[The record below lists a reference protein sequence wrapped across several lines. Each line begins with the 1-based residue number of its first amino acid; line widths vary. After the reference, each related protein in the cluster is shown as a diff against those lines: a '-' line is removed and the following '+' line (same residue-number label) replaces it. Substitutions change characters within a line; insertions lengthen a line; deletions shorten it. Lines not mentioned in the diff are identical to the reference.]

1 MGLSMLW
8 ESAEPREALRER
20 FGLESFGDAV
30 TWLTKVLAERWALEV
45 EACERILISDQNAIA
60 WVGTDQGALV
70 VKWSRAQEKFAKFT
84 AIAELLRALHE
95 HGVPVA
101 APIPAV
107 DGQCRVIVH
116 SGALPLSMT
125 VQPQVIGELLETS
138 DGSAVHRAGA
148 CLADLH
154 GALAKYEDSS
164 LRGSD
169 QDVDLRTRIESW
181 LEHEDRGLAPAGSAR
196 LREQVA
202 SLPPIDA
209 ERQLIH
215 NDYRASNILMAE
227 SEVVAVIDFDE
238 VAWDYCVRDLANSF
252 VVLGTHFTKWQPT
265 PVSVRE
271 IFLQG
276 YESVRPL
283 SELELRWLE
292 SLTLWRAITAIPGGD
307 DPAGWA
313 DAL

>member
-70 VKWSRAQEKFAKFT
+70 IKWSRAQERFAKFT
-84 AIAELLRALHE
+84 AIAELLPALHE
-95 HGVPVA
+95 QGVPVA

-107 DGQCRVIVH
+107 DGQRRVIVH

-125 VQPQVIGELLETS
+125 VQPQVIGELL
-138 DGSAVHRAGA
+138 DIAGPSAVREAGS
-148 CLADLH
+148 CLARLH
-154 GALAKYEDSS
+154 DALAERDDSV
-164 LRGSD
+164 LRGAS
-169 QDVDLRTRIESW
+169 QALDLRERIESW
-181 LEHEDRGLAPAGSAR
+181 LAHEDSGTVPAASAR
-196 LREQVA
+196 LREQSA
-202 SLPPIDA
+202 LLPPIDA
-209 ERQLIH
+209 EPQLIH
-215 NDYRASNILMAE
+215 NDYRASNILMDG

-238 VAWDYCVRDLANSF
+238 VGWDYRVRDLANSF
-252 VVLGTHFTKWQPT
+252 VVLGTHFTNWQPT

-271 IFLQG
+271 TFLGG

-283 SELELRWLE
+283 SELEGRWLE
-292 SLTLWRAITAIPGGD
+292 VLTLWRSIT
-307 DPAGWA
+307 AGWA
-313 DAL
+313 R